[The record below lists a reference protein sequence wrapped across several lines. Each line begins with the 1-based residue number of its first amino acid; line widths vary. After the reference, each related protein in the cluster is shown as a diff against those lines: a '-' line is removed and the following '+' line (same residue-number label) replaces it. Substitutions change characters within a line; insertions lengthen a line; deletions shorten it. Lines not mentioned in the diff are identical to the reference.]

1 MRIGAETAIITGASS
16 GIGAA
21 MARQLAKAG
30 VRVGLTARRE
40 AELESLART
49 IRDDGGTAVV
59 APGDAA
65 DPASTRAAFARLIEG
80 LGPIDLLIANAGVG
94 LDMRAVRF
102 SAENF
107 DQMVRV
113 NLTSVGYA
121 IEAVLPSMLERGRG
135 QIVGIS
141 SLASFRGLPGSA
153 GYSATKAGLT
163 ALLEGLRAEL
173 RIKGIAITA
182 VHPGFVR
189 TPMTAD
195 GGHRQPF
202 MMDADPAARIILR
215 GVARKQ
221 RRVDFPWPMV
231 GVLRAVQLLP
241 GWFYDRFAD
250 RLVNT

>member
-1 MRIGAETAIITGASS
+1 MRIGAETAIVTGASS

-21 MARQLAKAG
+21 IARQLAREG

-40 AELESLART
+40 VELESLART
-49 IRDDGGTAVV
+49 IRDEGGTAVV
-59 APGDAA
+59 ATGDAS
-65 DPASTRAAFARLIEG
+65 DPASTRAAFARLIDG

-94 LDMRAVRF
+94 LDTRAIRF
-102 SAENF
+102 SAEGF
-107 DQMVRV
+107 DRMTRV
-113 NLTSVGYA
+113 NLIGVGYA
-121 IEAVLPSMLERGRG
+121 IEAVLPTMLARGRG

-141 SLASFRGLPGSA
+141 SLASYRGLPGSA

-173 RIKGIAITA
+173 FVKGITITA

-202 MMDADPAARIILR
+202 MMDVEPAARIIVR
-215 GVARKQ
+215 GIARRK
-221 RRVDFPWPMV
+221 RRIDFPWPMV
-231 GVLRAVQLLP
+231 GVLRLVQLMP
-241 GWFYDRFAD
+241 GWF
-250 RLVNT
+250 L

>member
-173 RIKGIAITA
+173 RIKGIAPPESFCAGSRGSSDESIS
-182 VHPGFVR
+182 PGRWSAFSG
-189 TPMTAD
+189 PSS
-195 GGHRQPF
+195 F
-202 MMDADPAARIILR
+202 CPA
-215 GVARKQ
+215 GFTT
-221 RRVDFPWPMV
+221 DSPTDW
-231 GVLRAVQLLP
+231 
-241 GWFYDRFAD
+241 
-250 RLVNT
+250 

>member
-16 GIGAA
+16 GIGAEL
-21 MARQLAKAG
+21 ARQLAAAG

-40 AELESLART
+40 VELEAVART
-49 IRDDGGTAVV
+49 IRDAGGVAVV
-59 APGDAA
+59 ATGDAA
-65 DPASTRAAFARLIEG
+65 DPTSTRAAFARLIDG
-80 LGPIDLLIANAGVG
+80 LGPIDLLIANAGTG
-94 LDMRAVRF
+94 ADSRAVRF
-102 SAENF
+102 SAEGF
-107 DQMVRV
+107 DHMVRI

-141 SLASFRGLPGSA
+141 SLASYRGLPGSA

-163 ALLEGLRAEL
+163 ALLEGMRAEL
-173 RIKGIAITA
+173 FAKNISVTA

-202 MMDADPAARIILR
+202 MMDADRAARIILR
-215 GVARKQ
+215 GVARGK

-231 GVLRAVQLLP
+231 GVLRLVQLMP
-241 GWFYDRFAD
+241 GWLYDRIAD
-250 RLVNT
+250 RLVNP